1 MKTALEQAI
10 EACKE
15 CGETSH
21 YARLCIDIMKE
32 YLPTEKQQIVDAYE
46 KGFEVGFDPKG
57 TLSGKAYFT
66 QTFKND

>member
-32 YLPTEKQQIVDAYE
+32 YLPAEKQQIVDAYME
-46 KGFEVGFDPKG
+46 GSRAGEVP
-57 TLSGKAYFT
+57 TPYNYFT